1 MTEREAQDDKEKT
14 QDDKG
19 RAQDDKEKTY
29 DDRGRAQDDREKSSS
44 LKLTR

>member
-1 MTEREAQDDKEKT
+1 MFFGLKILRCAQDDKEKTQDDKEKT

-19 RAQDDKEKTY
+19 RAQDD
-29 DDRGRAQDDREKSSS
+29 REKSSS

>member
-1 MTEREAQDDKEKT
+1 MGVHRSFAALRMTEREAQDDKEKT

-19 RAQDDKEKTY
+19 RAQDD
-29 DDRGRAQDDREKSSS
+29 RVKSSS